1 MKSEKNSE
9 KTRLKEEEISN
20 FLFTYSPFYYIIK
33 ADIYI
38 CLNYFLN
45 HHRLKEHFCF
55 SADMCGGKT
64 PYKRKPLFAVFK
76 GAWVVLAGVECS
88 PKIQ

>member
-1 MKSEKNSE
+1 LENRKKRFSLIRCFSAAHVSG
-9 KTRLKEEEISN
+9 KTKIFFDPMMVLK
-20 FLFTYSPFYYIIK
+20 IIK

-64 PYKRKPLFAVFK
+64 PYKRKPHA
-76 GAWVVLAGVECS
+76 
-88 PKIQ
+88 